1 MPRRA
6 SMCLDAMGAQSQLL
20 SAPQQFPQLRKLNSN
35 LSLHTPQSEICPW
48 PSQQRLASEHGQS
61 RTLPRCFLR
70 QPAAAA
76 GSQDSLGSL
85 QSSYSYSNASANANQ
100 QRFTQMMQQQQQQ
113 LQQRYLSTLT
123 LPIPLT
129 MTLPQPQPQ
138 QQQQQLPQQQLQGRD
153 ETQMQ
158 WPTAIPSSP
167 SNYGHVFPPQP
178 LFAPVTSNA
187 AAIAA
192 AAAAAAHP
200 PKFQRAYA
208 FDEAQRRGS
217 FTVSDAFDLDEMER
231 ERRRSHA
238 SLFGGLVMPQAQLQ
252 SQLQSQYQSQLQAQ
266 SLAQSQYQPHLPQQ
280 ASAQS
285 QSLTREQYDLIN
297 GTAV

>member
-6 SMCLDAMGAQSQLL
+6 SMCVDALGAKSQLL

-35 LSLHTPQSEICPW
+35 LSLHTPQSEIWPW

-61 RTLPRCFLR
+61 RTLPRCFL
-70 QPAAAA
+70 
-76 GSQDSLGSL
+76 SQDSLGSL
-85 QSSYSYSNASANANQ
+85 QSTYSYSNATANANQ

-138 QQQQQLPQQQLQGRD
+138 PQQQLQQQLQGRD

-158 WPTAIPSSP
+158 WPNAIPSSP
-167 SNYGHVFPPQP
+167 SNYGHVFPPQSR
-178 LFAPVTSNA
+178 FAPSTSNA
-187 AAIAA
+187 AAV
-192 AAAAAAHP
+192 AAAAHP

-208 FDEAQRRGS
+208 FDDAQRRGS
-217 FTVSDAFDLDEMER
+217 FAVSDAFDLDEMER

-252 SQLQSQYQSQLQAQ
+252 SQLQAQYQSQLQAQ
-266 SLAQSQYQPHLPQQ
+266 SLSQSQSQSQYQAQLQQQ
-280 ASAQS
+280 ANAQS